1 MADLPVRSVR
11 GRRRVVGAAAL
22 SGLILAATLVLVL
35 VRPKN
40 VGEAWWAALGGGAV
54 LVLGLVSLR
63 QAGEVLLETWDAL
76 VLLVGMMALSA
87 VAEKAGFFGWAA
99 SLTARAGGGRV
110 FPLYGS
116 VFLVGT
122 FVTATLSLD
131 ATAIVLTPI
140 VYGMAVRLRLDP
152 LPFMFACVY
161 TANTASLFLP
171 VSNLTGLLAYGAFDL
186 GFARFALIMLL
197 PATLAVV
204 TNFLIFVWIF
214 RKDLRGT
221 YETKLAPFVPE
232 DRAFFR
238 LAAGGVAGVLAAFF
252 LAPLLGVPI
261 GLVALAGG
269 MAVTGAAW
277 LSGWVSLGEVARSV
291 SWGILVLVVGLF
303 LVVQG
308 VENAGLAGLAER
320 AFAADAPGDGLGE
333 ILAVTV
339 GSALGSN
346 VINNV
351 PMTVLALGAID
362 PLVAE
367 GTLGIAT
374 VYAVVVGTSIGPNLT
389 TVGSLATL
397 IWLGIARDKGL
408 NITAKD
414 YLKIGVLA
422 TPPILL
428 VASVGLWASLKL
440 FGG

>member
-1 MADLPVRSVR
+1 M
-11 GRRRVVGAAAL
+11 GAVLA
-22 SGLILAATLVLVL
+22 GLILAVTLVLVL
-35 VRPKN
+35 VRPKD

-54 LVLGLVSLR
+54 LVLGLVSLK
-63 QAGEVLLETWDAL
+63 QAGGVLLETWDAL

-87 VAEKAGFFGWAA
+87 VAERAGFFDWAA
-99 SLTARAGGGRV
+99 SVTARAGGGRV
-110 FPLYGS
+110 FTLYGF

-122 FVTATLSLD
+122 LVTATLSLD

-186 GFARFALIMLL
+186 GFARFALVMFL
-197 PATLAVV
+197 PAVLAVA
-204 TNFLIFVWIF
+204 TNFLIFAWIF
-214 RKDLRGT
+214 RKDLVGD
-221 YETKLAPFVPE
+221 YETKLPPFVPE
-232 DRAFFR
+232 NGSFFR
-238 LAAGGVAGVLAAFF
+238 LAAGAVAGVLVAFF
-252 LAPLLGVPI
+252 LAPVLGVPI
-261 GLVALAGG
+261 GLVALAAGTL
-269 MAVTGAAW
+269 VTGAAR
-277 LSGWVSLGEVARSV
+277 LAGWVSLGEIARSV
-291 SWGILVLVVGLF
+291 SWGVIVLVVGLF

-308 VENAGLAGLAER
+308 VENAGLAALAER
-320 AFAADAPGDGLGE
+320 AFAADAPGDGLAR
-333 ILAVTV
+333 ILGVTV
-339 GSALGSN
+339 GTALGSN

-367 GTLGIAT
+367 GTLRVAT

-397 IWLGIARDKGL
+397 IWLGIARGKGIE
-408 NITAKD
+408 ITAKG

-422 TPPILL
+422 TPFILL
-428 VASVGLWASLKL
+428 AASVGLWVSLKL
-440 FGG
+440 FGV

>member
-1 MADLPVRSVR
+1 M
-11 GRRRVVGAAAL
+11 GAVLA
-22 SGLILAATLVLVL
+22 GLILAVTLVLVL
-35 VRPKN
+35 VRPKD

-54 LVLGLVSLR
+54 LVLGLVSLK
-63 QAGEVLLETWDAL
+63 QAGGVLLETWDAL

-87 VAEKAGFFGWAA
+87 VAERAGFFDWAA
-99 SLTARAGGGRV
+99 SVTARAGGGRV
-110 FPLYGS
+110 FTLYGF

-122 FVTATLSLD
+122 LVTATLSLD

-186 GFARFALIMLL
+186 GFARFALVMFL
-197 PATLAVV
+197 PAVLAVA
-204 TNFLIFVWIF
+204 TNFLIFAWIF
-214 RKDLRGT
+214 RKDLAGD
-221 YETKLAPFVPE
+221 YETKLPPFVPE
-232 DRAFFR
+232 NGSFFR
-238 LAAGGVAGVLAAFF
+238 LAAGAVAGVLVAFF
-252 LAPLLGVPI
+252 LAPVLGVPI
-261 GLVALAGG
+261 GLVALAAGTL
-269 MAVTGAAW
+269 VTGAAR
-277 LSGWVSLGEVARSV
+277 LAGWVSLREVARSV
-291 SWGILVLVVGLF
+291 SWGVIVLVVGLF

-308 VENAGLAGLAER
+308 VENAGLAALAER
-320 AFAADAPGDGLGE
+320 AFAADAPGDGLAR
-333 ILAVTV
+333 ILGVTV
-339 GSALGSN
+339 GTALGSN

-397 IWLGIARDKGL
+397 IWLGIARGKGVE
-408 NITAKD
+408 ITAKD

-428 VASVGLWASLKL
+428 AASVGLWVSLKL

>member
-1 MADLPVRSVR
+1 M
-11 GRRRVVGAAAL
+11 
-22 SGLILAATLVLVL
+22 
-35 VRPKN
+35 
-40 VGEAWWAALGGGAV
+40 
-54 LVLGLVSLR
+54 
-63 QAGEVLLETWDAL
+63 
-76 VLLVGMMALSA
+76 
-87 VAEKAGFFGWAA
+87 
-99 SLTARAGGGRV
+99 LT
-110 FPLYGS
+110 LYGL

-122 FVTATLSLD
+122 LVTATLSLD

-186 GFARFALIMLL
+186 GFARFALVMFL
-197 PATLAVV
+197 PAVLAVA
-204 TNFLIFVWIF
+204 TNFLIFAWIF
-214 RKDLRGT
+214 RKDLAGA
-221 YETKLAPFVPE
+221 YETKLSPFVPE
-232 DRAFFR
+232 NGAFFR
-238 LAAGGVAGVLAAFF
+238 LAAGAVAGVLVAFF
-252 LAPLLGVPI
+252 LAPVLGVPI
-261 GLVALAGG
+261 GLVALAAGT
-269 MAVTGAAW
+269 VTTGAAR
-277 LSGWVSLGEVARSV
+277 LAGWVSLGEVARSV
-291 SWGILVLVVGLF
+291 SWGVIVLVVGLF

-308 VENAGLAGLAER
+308 VENAGLAALVER
-320 AFAADAPGDGLGE
+320 AFAADAPGDGLAQ
-333 ILAVTV
+333 ILGVTV
-339 GSALGSN
+339 GTALGSN

-397 IWLGIARDKGL
+397 IWLGIARGKGL
-408 NITAKD
+408 EITAKD
-414 YLKIGVLA
+414 YLEIGILA
-422 TPPILL
+422 TPPILI